1 MVEEWYEHYTQNV
14 CPGGRKQCGRVDQY
28 GRRHVCAP
36 QRGGGLP
43 PQTFFAPS
51 PAAAVDAVLGGA
63 ESMPDPAVKL
73 DVPGIA
79 DSADMV
85 PVSASTTLDNV
96 ESITIVAEKNPNPVI
111 AFFRLDPA
119 LEPYVAIRMR
129 LAESGDVSAL
139 VTSGKTVHRAT
150 KNVEIGLLGCG
161 DPEDVGGSQ
170 AQAKTMSNTIRMKAN
185 KLDGGVVVRAL
196 ISHPMRPP
204 RKPATPGAPVSGN
217 FVQEVTAEVNGK
229 IVLTGDWSAGVSEN
243 PYLSF
248 KIRQAKQGD
257 VIRLRWTDSSGS
269 SDSTQVEV
277 GS

>member
-1 MVEEWYEHYTQNV
+1 MSIT
-14 CPGGRKQCGRVDQY
+14 
-28 GRRHVCAP
+28 RRTFVRAAAGSVAVSTSMAVGLFVP
-36 QRGGGLP
+36 RSAGAALP

-51 PAAAVDAVLGGA
+51 PAAAVEAVLGSA
-63 ESMPDPAVKL
+63 QSMPDPAVKL

-79 DSADMV
+79 DSADVV
-85 PVSASTTLDNV
+85 PVSVSTTLDNV

-119 LEPYVAIRMR
+119 LEPYVATRIR

-139 VTSGKTVHRAT
+139 VMSGKTVHRAT
-150 KNVEIGLLGCG
+150 KNVEIGLPGCG
-161 DPEDVGGSQ
+161 DPEAEGGS
-170 AQAKTMSNTIRMKAN
+170 KGHVEVTNTIRMKAT
-185 KLDGGVVVRAL
+185 KVDGGVLVRAL
-196 ISHPMRPP
+196 ITHPTRPP

-217 FVQEVTAEVNGK
+217 FIQEVTAEVNGK
-229 IVLTGDWSAGVSEN
+229 TVLSGDWSAGVSEN

-257 VIRLRWTDSSGS
+257 VIRLRWTDGSGN